1 MLLKRLTFVG
11 ILTSVCLTVSAAA
24 AETVT
29 IKYSNW
35 LPAKYFALTDVI
47 EPWFAEIE
55 KVTEGRVKVEILPK
69 VVGTPASQFDV
80 VRDGL
85 ADAAWFT
92 TGFTPG
98 RFPVAEFADLPLTS
112 DRASIH
118 APVYDRI
125 YRKYLED
132 FNEYDGVHVLTTFP
146 ISASHFF
153 VKGKIIN
160 EPEDIAGLKLR
171 APSTNVIQ
179 IVSLLNGVPITRT
192 PAEAYEMLSTG
203 VIDGQVTLPSTLVG
217 FNQADLT
224 DSAYIVP
231 GGLTG
236 PVSMIIINNDTWA
249 KISEA
254 DREAIMAISADKVA
268 AKFGA
273 AWEAQDINALKV
285 LKADYNYNIV
295 EASPEAVERMRTL
308 FAPIEQDWIKRAKEK
323 GYDKPEELLAAYRA
337 ALIEEAKKQ

>member
-1 MLLKRLTFVG
+1 MGVV
-11 ILTSVCLTVSAAA
+11 TSLCLTMLPMGAAA
-24 AETVT
+24 QETVT

-35 LPAKYFALTDVI
+35 FPGNYFALTDVI

-55 KVTEGRVKVEILPK
+55 KVTEGRVKVDILPK

-85 ADAAWFT
+85 ADAGWFT

-125 YRKYLED
+125 YREYLED
-132 FNEYDGVHVLTTFP
+132 FNVYDGVHVLTTFP
-146 ISASHFF
+146 LSASHFF
-153 VKGKIIN
+153 VKGKVIN
-160 EPEDIAGLKLR
+160 KAEDIAGLKLR
-171 APSTNVIQ
+171 APSSNVIE
-179 IVSLLNGVPITRT
+179 IVKLLDGVPITKT

-224 DSAYIVP
+224 DSAYMVP

-236 PVSMIIINNDTWA
+236 PVSMIIVNSNTWA

-254 DREAIMAISADKVA
+254 DRAAIMAISADKVA

-273 AWEAQDINALKV
+273 EWEAQDLDAIKV
-285 LKADYNYNIV
+285 LKADYNYSVVTASSEDV
-295 EASPEAVERMRTL
+295 EHMRTL
-308 FAPIEQDWIKRAKEK
+308 FAPIEEDWLKRAKEK
-323 GYDKPEELLAAYRA
+323 GYEKPEELLEAYRA
-337 ALIEEAKKQ
+337 ALIEEAKK